1 MISYSTSVRYDNM
14 YETKIPGTRYS
25 IALMN
30 VKGQWMLQIK
40 LDEIIEAEVGVKDLS
55 ERGIHDN
62 IKYVVS
68 EVNLYL
74 NDFMLDQITKDI
86 TEQANI
92 LFKEVSATA
101 AVAIQQSSQT
111 TMSAIEETLIQI
123 VKRIETLEN
132 RMKRLEELQSHP
144 D

>member
-1 MISYSTSVRYDNM
+1 M
-14 YETKIPGTRYS
+14 YETKVPGTRYS

-40 LDEIIEAEVGVKDLS
+40 LDDIIEADVGVKDLS

-62 IKYVVS
+62 IKTVVS

-74 NDFMLDQITKDI
+74 NDFMLDQITKQI

-101 AVAIQQSSQT
+101 AVATQQSSQT
-111 TMSAIEETLIQI
+111 TMSAVEETLIQM
-123 VKRIETLEN
+123 VKRIEALEE
-132 RMKRLEELQSHP
+132 RIKRLEERPLP
-144 D
+144 PG

>member
-1 MISYSTSVRYDNM
+1 M

-25 IALMN
+25 IALVN

-40 LDEIIEAEVGVKDLS
+40 LDDIVEAEVGVKDLS
-55 ERGIHDN
+55 ERGIHEN
-62 IKYVVS
+62 IKHVIS

-74 NDFMLDQITKDI
+74 NDFMLDQITKEI

-101 AVAIQQSSQT
+101 AVATQKHESSQT
-111 TMSAIEETLIQI
+111 SMSAVEETLIQI
-123 VKRIETLEN
+123 VKRIESLEE
-132 RMKRLEELQSHP
+132 RIKRLEDRSLTPS
-144 D
+144 

>member
-1 MISYSTSVRYDNM
+1 M

-40 LDEIIEAEVGVKDLS
+40 LDNIIEADVGVKDLS
-55 ERGIHDN
+55 ERGIHEN
-62 IKYVVS
+62 IKTVVS

-74 NDFMLDQITKDI
+74 NDFMLDQITKEI

-101 AVAIQQSSQT
+101 AVSTQHSTQT
-111 TMSAIEETLIQI
+111 TMSAVEETLIQI
-123 VKRIETLEN
+123 VKRMESLEE
-132 RMKRLEELQSHP
+132 RIKRLEERQSNSV
-144 D
+144 

>member
-1 MISYSTSVRYDNM
+1 M